1 MSRDDYRTILFDCAD
16 KVATI
21 TINRPE
27 ALNAFTLEMCEEFE
41 AVWQRI
47 QNDDGIHAVVVRA
60 AEGRAFSTGAD
71 VKAGI
76 SADQSTNPFY
86 VKDPGDYL
94 GPRSN
99 QCWKPVIVAVHGL
112 CCAGAFYFLNQA
124 DFVICSED
132 AQFFDPH
139 VSYGMVCGVE
149 PVGMAYRVPLQE
161 VLRISLMGGDERVS
175 AATALRINLVSEVVE
190 REQLWARAHELASK
204 IAAKPPSATQY
215 TVRAIWEGLDMPR
228 GAALNHALR
237 LCEIGNPKAAAELDV
252 EAARNAGKK
261 YEVR

>member
-1 MSRDDYRTILFDCAD
+1 MASEFNTILFEVAD

-21 TINRPE
+21 TINRPD
-27 ALNAFTLEMCEEFE
+27 ALNAFTMEMCEEFDQL
-41 AVWQRI
+41 WKQI
-47 QNDDGIHAVVVRA
+47 NTDDGINAVVIRA
-60 AEGRAFSTGAD
+60 ADGRAFSTGAD
-71 VKAGI
+71 VKSGV
-76 SADQSTNPFY
+76 SADQATNPFY

-99 QCWKPVIVAVHGL
+99 HCWKPVIVAVHGL
-112 CCAGAFYFLNQA
+112 CCAGGFYFLNQA
-124 DFVICSED
+124 DFVICSDD

-175 AATALRINLVSEVVE
+175 AQTALRINLVSEVVAKTD
-190 REQLWARAHELASK
+190 LWARAHSLASK
-204 IAAKPPSATQY
+204 IAAKPPSAIQN

-228 GAALNHALR
+228 AAALNHALR
-237 LCEIGNPKAAAELDV
+237 LCEIGNPKAAQELDV
-252 EAARNAGKK
+252 DAARKAAKTF
-261 YEVR
+261 EIR

>member
-1 MSRDDYRTILFDCAD
+1 MANDYNTILFDVAD
-16 KVATI
+16 KVATV

-27 ALNAFTLEMCEEFE
+27 ALNAFTLEMCEEFDQLWKR
-41 AVWQRI
+41 V
-47 QNDDGIHAVVVRA
+47 NSDDGIHAVVIRA
-60 AEGRAFSTGAD
+60 ADGRAFCTGAD

-86 VKDPGDYL
+86 VKDPGDYF

-99 QCWKPVIVAVHGL
+99 KCWKPVIVAVHGL

-124 DFVICSED
+124 DFVICSDD

-149 PVGMAYRVPLQE
+149 PVGMSYRVPLQE

-175 AATALRINLVSEVVE
+175 AETALRINLVTEVVAKD
-190 REQLWARAHELASK
+190 QLWARAHELAAK
-204 IAAKPPSATQY
+204 IAAKPPSATQN

-228 GAALNHALR
+228 DAALNHALR
-237 LCEIGNPKAAAELDV
+237 LCEIGNAKAAQELDIA
-252 EAARNAGKK
+252 AARSAGKK
-261 YEVR
+261 FEVR